1 MGLDRPALLP
11 YRLFDLGEG
20 TVQLGEEDPFPR
32 FVHGLRLEE
41 GTQALQNRNLDVH
54 QGEQF
59 FLVQSR
65 DEVWISR
72 RRDGRLRRPEMDH
85 LVQVHAEADDD
96 PEDEQEQEECGLQ
109 IREAKLLRENWTE
122 DDREDTHEGEDRED
136 DPDDAAA

>member
-1 MGLDRPALLP
+1 PALLS

-32 FVHGLRLEE
+32 FVHRLRLEE
-41 GTQALQNRNLDVH
+41 RPQALQNGNLEVH

-72 RRDGRLRRPEMDH
+72 RRDGCLRRPEMDH

-109 IREAKLLRENWTE
+109 VREAKLLRENWTE
-122 DDREDTHEGEDRED
+122 DDGEDTHEGED
-136 DPDDAAA
+136 